1 MKKNRPA
8 YMLTVICSE
17 DNVKTLEDIIFKE
30 TTTIGI
36 RRIKMERTVLERK
49 QKTVNLSIGELNI
62 KKCTLPDGTVRKY
75 PEYES
80 LSKLARDNNI
90 SIQDVISIYN
100 KENGEH

>member
-1 MKKNRPA
+1 
-8 YMLTVICSE
+8 
-17 DNVKTLEDIIFKE
+17 LEDIIFKE

-49 QKTVNLSIGELNI
+49 QKTANLSIGELNI

-80 LSKLARDNNI
+80 LAKLAKENDI